1 MHEISLAV
9 AILDIVEEYA
19 AKENFQ
25 KVNSIRLSFGRL
37 TCIEPKTLEFAFEVQ
52 SGGTRAEGAKLK
64 FEVIPVSVHCLAC
77 GADSVMD
84 AYSGACPKCSAGELL
99 ITGGRED
106 LKIIDMEVDQAVM

>member
-19 AKENFQ
+19 AKANFQ

-37 TCIEPKTLEFAFEVQ
+37 TCIERKTLEFAFNVQ

-64 FEVIPVSVHCLAC
+64 FEILPISVHCVSC
-77 GADSVMD
+77 GADSEMESFPD
-84 AYSGACPKCSAGELL
+84 SCPKCGAEELI

-106 LKIIDMEVDQAVM
+106 LKIIDMEVD

>member
-19 AKENFQ
+19 EKENFR

-64 FEVIPVSVHCLAC
+64 FDILPVAVHCLAC
-77 GADSVMD
+77 GADSEMEFFP
-84 AYSGACPKCSAGELL
+84 GTCPKCAADQLL

-106 LKIIDMEVDQAVM
+106 LKIIDMEVD

>member
-19 AKENFQ
+19 VKADFQ

-37 TCIEPKTLEFAFEVQ
+37 TCIEAKTLEFAFEVQ
-52 SGGTRAEGAKLK
+52 SGGTKAEGAKLN
-64 FEVIPVSVHCLAC
+64 FEILPVAIHCLAC
-77 GADSVMD
+77 GADSEID
-84 AYSGACPKCSAGELL
+84 AFTGSCPKCGADEVL

-106 LKIIDMEVDQAVM
+106 LKFIDMEVD